1 MNCAGRGEE
10 SLEGFLQPGYVI
22 GLWAFGSLN
31 DVEFDFV
38 TFFKTFVAF
47 ELDGTVMH
55 EDIGSV
61 IAAEEAVS
69 FCVIEPFNGAFVLCH
84 VTLLLP

>member
-1 MNCAGRGEE
+1 MGRILE
-10 SLEGFLQPGYVI
+10 SFLEPRYLV
-22 GLWAFGSLN
+22 GLRAFASLD

-38 TFFKTFVAF
+38 TFFQTFIAF
-47 ELDGTVMH
+47 ELDGTVMD

-69 FCVIEPFNGAFVLCH
+69 FCVVKPFNGAFVLCH
-84 VTLLLP
+84 VALLLP